1 MINLNLID
9 LDKPIKEE
17 FEEADKHSDCTFFKL
32 PLDAQE
38 EAKRI
43 IAECDSYNSIKR
55 ELDRSM
61 KFRGA
66 FEERLQHKGIDVY
79 DPEFYLQAVDSV
91 LRYYSF
97 LTTGKVEAL

>member
-9 LDKPIKEE
+9 LDKPIKAE

-32 PLDAQE
+32 PADAQE
-38 EAKRI
+38 EALRI
-43 IAECDSYNSIKR
+43 IAEHHNYNVIKR

-91 LRYYSF
+91 MRYLDF
-97 LTTGKVEAL
+97 LNTGKVAA

>member
-9 LDKPIKEE
+9 LDKPIKESY
-17 FEEADKHSDCTFFKL
+17 EEADKHSDCTFFKL
-32 PLDAQE
+32 PPYAQE
-38 EAKRI
+38 EALRI
-43 IAECDSYNSIKR
+43 IEEYRSYNAIKR

-79 DPEFYLQAVDSV
+79 DPEFYLQAVDV
-91 LRYYSF
+91 VMRYFDF
-97 LTTGKVEAL
+97 LNKGKLTA

>member
-32 PLDAQE
+32 PADAQE

-43 IAECDSYNSIKR
+43 IADNANYNIIKR
-55 ELDRSM
+55 ELDRSLV
-61 KFRGA
+61 FRKA
-66 FEERLQHKGIDVY
+66 FEERLQHKDIDVY
-79 DPEFYLQAVDSV
+79 DPELYLQSVDSV
-91 LRYYSF
+91 MRYVDF
-97 LTTGKVEAL
+97 LNTGEITT